1 MVILYTRFDLTIEFK
16 NGLVDTNIG
25 IKISFE
31 FLFNFQFNKKLK
43 RPWMDIISLKRSIS
57 PFLNNLIFFFFF
69 LIY

>member
-43 RPWMDIISLKRSIS
+43 RP
-57 PFLNNLIFFFFF
+57 
-69 LIY
+69 